1 MKNTSRRKKRR
12 HDEDDKEGET
22 DSRIKG
28 HVAECQESKIKE
40 EEEGGGGWWVVGG
53 GGEGE

>member
-1 MKNTSRRKKRR
+1 MKSTNRRKKRR
-12 HDEDDKEGET
+12 HDEDDKEGEA

-28 HVAECQESKIKE
+28 HVAECQESKIQ
-40 EEEGGGGWWVVGG
+40 EEEGGGGLWVVGG